1 MTENVKEVVEV
12 KATVAPT
19 LDSIIKRVNELVK
32 ERELFESVTQ
42 ARSNK
47 ELGLLLQKVLTLFKD
62 ASKDATCLKECLK
75 HLKAILHS
83 RGIKVQ
89 VNSPA
94 ITVFVRYVFNSDR
107 KRAYNYTRTL
117 MAAIKANIL
126 PEDLPDFITSKG
138 GVEECKKEYSKS
150 LETLQKEQALTSAID
165 VIKVELETMDPV
177 EILDLPDA
185 SVHLSDDC
193 EYAFTISRIIG
204 ENQLGILRTIPTT
217 TKAMESS
224 AFKELAKALIE
235 DEKNAKE
242 IAKADKKD
250 VATSIALSTM
260 TIGQVEAIR
269 G

>member
-19 LDSIIKRVNELVK
+19 LDSIIQRVNELVK
-32 ERELFESVTQ
+32 EREQFETVTL

-47 ELGLLLQKVLTLFKD
+47 ELYGILGKVQSLFLD
-62 ASKDATCLKECLK
+62 ASKDANCLKESLK
-75 HLKAILHS
+75 HLKAILQS

-89 VNSPA
+89 INSPA

-117 MAAIKANIL
+117 MAAIKAKVPPDNL
-126 PEDLPDFITSKG
+126 ADFIEGKG
-138 GVEECKKEYSKS
+138 GVEECKKDYSKS
-150 LETLQKEQALTSAID
+150 LETLQKEQALASAID
-165 VIKVELETMDPV
+165 VIKVELETMDPEEV
-177 EILDLPDA
+177 VQLPDA

-193 EYAFTISRIIG
+193 DYAFVIARIG
-204 ENQLGILRTIPTT
+204 VHNKLELLRTIPTT

-224 AFKELAKALIE
+224 AFKELAKALVA
-235 DEKNAKE
+235 DEEKSKQANKVN
-242 IAKADKKD
+242 KKD
-250 VATSIALSTM
+250 LAAEEALSTM
-260 TIGQVEAIR
+260 SVGQVEAII

>member
-19 LDSIIKRVNELVK
+19 LDSIIQRVNELVK
-32 ERELFESVTQ
+32 EREQFQTVTL

-47 ELGLLLQKVLTLFKD
+47 ELYGILGKVQSLFLD
-62 ASKDATCLKECLK
+62 ASKDANCLKESLK

>member
-1 MTENVKEVVEV
+1 MTENVKEAVEV

-19 LDSIIKRVNELVK
+19 LDTIIKRVNELVK
-32 ERELFESVTQ
+32 EREKFETVTL

-47 ELGLLLQKVLTLFKD
+47 ELYGILGKVQSLFLD
-62 ASKDATCLKECLK
+62 ASKDGKCLKESLE
-75 HLKAILHS
+75 HLKGILNS

-89 VNSPA
+89 INSPA

-126 PEDLPDFITSKG
+126 PDNLADFIEGKG
-138 GVEECKKEYSKS
+138 GVEECKKDYSKS

-185 SVHLSDDC
+185 SVYLSDDC

-260 TIGQVEAIR
+260 TLGQVEAIH

>member
-32 ERELFESVTQ
+32 EREKFETVTL

-47 ELGLLLQKVLTLFKD
+47 ELYGILGKVQSLFLD
-62 ASKDATCLKECLK
+62 ASKDAKCLKESLE
-75 HLKAILHS
+75 HLKEALSS

-89 VNSPA
+89 INSPA

-126 PEDLPDFITSKG
+126 PDNLAEFIEGKG
-138 GVEECKKEYSKS
+138 GVEECKKDYSKS
-150 LETLQKEQALTSAID
+150 LEALQKEQALTSAID

-185 SVHLSDDC
+185 SVYLSDDC

-242 IAKADKKD
+242 STKVDNKD

-260 TIGQVEAIR
+260 TLGQIEAIH

>member
-47 ELGLLLQKVLTLFKD
+47 ELGLLLQKVHALFKD

-126 PEDLPDFITSKG
+126 PDNLAEFIEGKG
-138 GVEECKKEYSKS
+138 GVEECKKDYSKS
-150 LETLQKEQALTSAID
+150 LETLQKEQALASAID

-224 AFKELAKALIE
+224 AFKELAKSLLE
-235 DEKNAKE
+235 DEKRAQE
-242 IAKADKKD
+242 GDKADKKD
-250 VATSIALSTM
+250 QASTAALSTM
-260 TIGQVEAIR
+260 TIGQVEAIQ

>member
-19 LDSIIKRVNELVK
+19 LDSIIQRVNELVK
-32 ERELFESVTQ
+32 EREQFETVTL

-47 ELGLLLQKVLTLFKD
+47 ELYGILGKVQSLFLD
-62 ASKDATCLKECLK
+62 ASKDANCLKESLK

-117 MAAIKANIL
+117 MAAIKANVA
-126 PEDLPDFITSKG
+126 PEDLPDFIASKG
-138 GVEECKKEYSKS
+138 GVEECKKDYSKS

-165 VIKVELETMDPV
+165 VIKIELETMDPV

-224 AFKELAKALIE
+224 AFKELAKSLLE
-235 DEKNAKE
+235 DEKRAQE
-242 IAKADKKD
+242 GDKADKKD
-250 VATSIALSTM
+250 QASTAALSTM
-260 TIGQVEAIR
+260 TIGQVEAIQ